1 MKISNKAK
9 DYIVLTVICVLVIWL
24 LSGAVW
30 YVKSLFAEE
39 ITEVETMNKYYAEQ
53 TIQSEMN
60 YLAMKHYMDNV
71 SIEEYIETFFKGEQL
86 WNHQE
91 I

>member
-1 MKISNKAK
+1 MKLSNKAK

-39 ITEVETMNKYYAEQ
+39 LTEVESMNKYYAEQ

-71 SIEEYIETFFKGEQL
+71 SVEEYVETFFSK
-86 WNHQE
+86 E
-91 I
+91 INND

>member
-1 MKISNKAK
+1 MKLSNKAK

-39 ITEVETMNKYYAEQ
+39 LTEVETMNRYYAEQ

-60 YLAMKHYMDNV
+60 YLAMKEYMDNV
-71 SIEEYIETFFKGEQL
+71 SVEEYIETFFKGE
-86 WNHQE
+86 
-91 I
+91 